1 MLFNSIHYIF
11 LFLPLTVLIYFF
23 LTKIST
29 GVGKIFLIFASLYFY
44 STYNF
49 YYLIL
54 ILISIFTNFYLANAV
69 LNTSKKK
76 YLILGITF
84 NIFLLSFFKYVDFF
98 ILNINYFFSFDLNLM
113 NFPFPLA
120 ISFFTLQ
127 QIGFLIDVYDKN
139 LSKIK
144 FKDYFLFVSFF
155 PQLVAGPIVRVNFF
169 INQFFEK
176 EIFKFNFK
184 NFNIGFF
191 LIALGLFK
199 KIVITDTL
207 NNFVELGYANPSDL
221 STIESII
228 CTYSFSLQIYFDF
241 SAYVDIALG
250 SALLFNIKLPINFN
264 SPYRATSI
272 INFWERWH
280 ITLTNFLTNFIYL
293 PIARSFKKL
302 NFVKSM
308 LITLFVFFIAGIW
321 HGPSWMYV
329 IFGVLHGLGIVINHI
344 FRKFFNFK
352 LNKLLSWFLTFNY
365 INVTFIFFR
374 SPNLEV
380 AFQML
385 KNIFIYPIS
394 VGMNFNS
401 LNVLNLGFLNSCLL
415 IFSFTIAIFFK
426 NSNYYLDKFKPSIF
440 NLLLTLCL
448 LILSTLIIN
457 KANEFIYFN
466 F

>member
-1 MLFNSIHYIF
+1 MLFNSLHYIF
-11 LFLPLTVLIYFF
+11 LFLPITVLLYFF
-23 LTKIST
+23 LTKINI
-29 GVGKIFLIFASLYFY
+29 GIGKIFLIFASLYFY

-49 YYLIL
+49 YYLLLILFSIL
-54 ILISIFTNFYLANAV
+54 INFYLAKILFKN
-69 LNTSKKK
+69 SKKK
-76 YLILGITF
+76 YLIAGIVF
-84 NIFLLSFFKYVDFF
+84 NVFLLSFFKYSDFF
-98 ILNINYFFSFDLNLM
+98 ILNLNLLFAFNIDYL

-127 QIGFLIDVYDKN
+127 QIGFLIDAFDKN
-139 LSKIK
+139 LKTIK

-155 PQLVAGPIVRVNFF
+155 PQLVAGPIVR
-169 INQFFEK
+169 INYFLDQIINNQ
-176 EIFKFNFK
+176 IFKFNFK
-184 NFNIGFF
+184 NFNAGFL
-191 LIALGLFK
+191 LIAIGLFK
-199 KIVITDTL
+199 KIIITDTL
-207 NNFVELGYANPSDL
+207 NNFVELGYANPGSL
-221 STIESII
+221 TTIETLI

-293 PIARSFKKL
+293 PIARSFKEL
-302 NFVKSM
+302 DFIKSM

-329 IFGVLHGLGIVINHI
+329 IFGILHGTGIVINHT
-344 FRKFFNFK
+344 FGKLFNFK
-352 LNKLLSWFLTFNY
+352 LNRLLAWFLTFNY
-365 INVTFIFFR
+365 INITFIFFR

-380 AFQML
+380 AMQMI
-385 KNIFIYPIS
+385 KNIFIYPLS
-394 VGMNFNS
+394 TGVNFNS
-401 LNVLNLGFLNSCLL
+401 LNVLNLEFLNSSLL
-415 IFSFTIAIFFK
+415 VFSFIIAIFFK

-440 NLLLTLCL
+440 NLLLTLLL